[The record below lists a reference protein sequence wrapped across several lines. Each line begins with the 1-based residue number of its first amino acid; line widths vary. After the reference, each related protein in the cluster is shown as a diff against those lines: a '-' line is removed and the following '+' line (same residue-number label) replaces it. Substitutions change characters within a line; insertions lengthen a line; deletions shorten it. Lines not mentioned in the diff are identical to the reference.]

1 MITAKVPIN
10 LILNITC
17 LFISLV
23 GVGLVCCNPA
33 CISASR
39 SGNTSLAAPR
49 NNQQPPVL
57 DDTHHAMLS
66 ANQIFDTSQRN
77 TLQWFLKT
85 GIPDS

>member
-33 CISASR
+33 CISAS
-39 SGNTSLAAPR
+39 NDI
-49 NNQQPPVL
+49 QQKSRTIYRPNK
-57 DDTHHAMLS
+57 S
-66 ANQIFDTSQRN
+66 YI
-77 TLQWFLKT
+77 K
-85 GIPDS
+85 